1 MHMSSPEDSDKSHDV
16 ANASQHVKKRRT
28 VHRACDVCRHRKIRC
43 DGTQMPNN
51 RCTNCITYSYQCTY
65 VEAAQKRIS
74 SKRYIETLENRL
86 EHMEKLLV
94 KLRSDADLPKEPDN
108 HLDNASFFTERDAK
122 TGRPT
127 VARREQVVPRTAASL
142 SPDVRPSDPDELE
155 PSDDEVMAQHTLM
168 QSFNK
173 MRIEP
178 NVPTFLGKSSG
189 IMFVQNAMDMK
200 QQFSGIG
207 YDESPE
213 GTQMRPEILNGSH
226 QPKFNGRHPWISAQ
240 TEERL
245 EPHKPGSFPN
255 EDLLW
260 KLVNLY
266 FDYQNVYMPVLHRP
280 TFDANIRDNLHL
292 RDEGFGSTVLLV
304 CANGVRFSDDP
315 RVVLLDEESGEK
327 IPFSRGWQWFRQVH
341 MIRKSFLSP
350 PQLHD
355 IQIYCLMALFLQG
368 SSASHTVRNII
379 GISILMAEDVGAHRK
394 KVYNA
399 KPTVEEELWKRAFWV
414 LVLMDRSMSSAL
426 GRPCMIQ
433 DDDFDLDLPIECDD
447 EYWTNPDPDL
457 AFKQPAGKPSVM
469 AFFNCLI
476 RLQRILFFALR
487 TIYSI
492 TKSKTVFGFVGQQWE
507 QHIVAEID
515 SSLNKWI
522 DSVPDHLRWDPQR
535 ENITFLNQ
543 SATLYASYY
552 MLQVLVHRPF
562 IPSPRK
568 PSALSFPS
576 LAICTNAARSCTHVL
591 DIQYKRTGTPLHIN
605 MVAYFMSGIV
615 LLHNIWGGKQSGLTV
630 DANEEMAEVHKCM
643 KMLKCIEPQCHIAG
657 RLWDI
662 VYGLAFVGD
671 LSLPSTP
678 VSQKRGRDT
687 DSPAPSTSNV
697 PSFATPSDVSNPDDT
712 PRNIA
717 GSRRVSRDTSSM
729 APSAFVQPAMSPQV
743 AAYQSQGASADGIG
757 QMGMQDFS
765 LPIHSDEL
773 GRLPLHLGLA
783 MDTQA
788 QPPVD
793 HSWYGND
800 AAGPSRIDYSMASA
814 PQIGLS
820 TVPMSVNEMNGELHP
835 AMAPMFIM
843 PELSSYDLTFTMMA
857 EPCVAASAQQ
867 YLFQPEF
874 VQHPGTPVHGGAQE
888 LGPELSFPENTL
900 AMWSAAPNGFEWED
914 WDSYISGFLGVNNPM
929 ASSRPVGG

>member
-1 MHMSSPEDSDKSHDV
+1 MSSPEEDESHDV
-16 ANASQHVKKRRT
+16 ASASQHVKKRRT
-28 VHRACDVCRHRKIRC
+28 AHRACDICRHRKIRC
-43 DGTQMPNN
+43 DGERMPNS
-51 RCTNCITYSYQCTY
+51 RCTNCITYGYECTY
-65 VEAAQKRIS
+65 VEAAQKRNS
-74 SKRYIETLENRL
+74 SKRYIESLEARL

-94 KLRSDADLPKEPDN
+94 KLRSDADLPKEPDK
-108 HLDNASFFTERDAK
+108 HLDNASFFTERNAE

-142 SPDVRPSDPDELE
+142 SPDVRPSDPDVLE

-168 QSFNK
+168 QSFRK
-173 MRIEP
+173 MSIEP

-213 GTQMRPEILNGSH
+213 GAQMRPEILNGSH
-226 QPKFNGRHPWISAQ
+226 QPKFNGRHPWMSAQ
-240 TEERL
+240 MEERL
-245 EPHKPGSFPN
+245 EPHKPGSFPD

-266 FDYQNVYMPVLHRP
+266 FDHINVYMPLLHRP

-292 RDEGFGSTVLLV
+292 RDEGFGSIVLLV
-304 CANGVRFSDDP
+304 CANGARFSDDP

-327 IPFSRGWQWFRQVH
+327 IPSSRGWEWFRQVH
-341 MIRKSFLSP
+341 MIRKSLLSP

-355 IQIYCLMALFLQG
+355 IQIYCLSAFFLQG
-368 SSASHTVRNII
+368 SSTPHTARTII
-379 GISILMAEDVGAHRK
+379 GVCLLMAQDVGAHRK
-394 KVYNA
+394 KVYNT

-414 LVLMDRSMSSAL
+414 LVLMDRSMSSVL

-457 AFKQPAGKPSVM
+457 AFKQPPGKPSVM
-469 AFFNCLI
+469 AYFNSLI
-476 RLQRILFFALR
+476 KLHRILFFALR

-492 TKSKTVFGFVGQQWE
+492 TKSKALLGFVGQQWE

-515 SSLNKWI
+515 SALNKWI
-522 DSVPDHLRWDPQR
+522 DSVPDHLRWDPKR
-535 ENITFLNQ
+535 ENITFFNQ

-568 PSALSFPS
+568 PSPLSFPS

-591 DIQYKRTGTPLHIN
+591 DVQYKRTGTPLHFN
-605 MVAYFMSGIV
+605 MMAYFMSGIV
-615 LLHNIWGGKQSGLTV
+615 LLHNIWGGKRSGLTV

-643 KMLKCIEPQCHIAG
+643 RMLKCIEPQCHIAG

-662 VYGLAFVGD
+662 VYELAFVGD
-671 LSLPSTP
+671 LPLPSTP
-678 VSQKRGRDT
+678 VSQKRGRDA
-687 DSPAPSTSNV
+687 DSPTPSTSNV
-697 PSFATPSDVSNPDDT
+697 PSFGTPPDTSNPDAA

-717 GSRRVSRDTSSM
+717 GSKRASRDTSSM
-729 APSAFVQPAMSPQV
+729 SPSAFVQPAMSPQV
-743 AAYQSQGASADGIG
+743 APNQTYGVSAGGIG
-757 QMGMQDFS
+757 QTSVQDFS

-773 GRLPLHLGLA
+773 GRLPLHPGLA

-793 HSWYGND
+793 HSWYGTD
-800 AAGPSRIDYSMASA
+800 TAGPSRMDYRMASA
-814 PQIGLS
+814 PQEGPS
-820 TVPMSVNEMNGELHP
+820 TVPMSANGMNGELHP
-835 AMAPMFIM
+835 ATAPMFTM
-843 PELSSYDLTFTMMA
+843 PELNSYDPTFTTMA
-857 EPCVAASAQQ
+857 APYVAAHAQQ
-867 YLFQPEF
+867 YPFQPES
-874 VQHPGTPVHGGAQE
+874 VQHPGASLRGGAQQP
-888 LGPELSFPENTL
+888 GPESGFPENTL
-900 AMWSAAPNGFEWED
+900 AVWSAAPSGFEWDD
-914 WDSYISGFLGVNNPM
+914 WDSYISSFVGAMNNPM